1 MYGVSDPEIEMKKM
15 KMKMEMSKMLL
26 MFINWGDPTGLPPF
40 NLILPQGTL
49 SWSCDLERQAVIV

>member
-1 MYGVSDPEIEMKKM
+1 MDCVSDPEIEMKKM

-26 MFINWGDPTGLPPF
+26 MFINWGDPTGPLPSRGPF

-49 SWSCDLERQAVIV
+49 SWS